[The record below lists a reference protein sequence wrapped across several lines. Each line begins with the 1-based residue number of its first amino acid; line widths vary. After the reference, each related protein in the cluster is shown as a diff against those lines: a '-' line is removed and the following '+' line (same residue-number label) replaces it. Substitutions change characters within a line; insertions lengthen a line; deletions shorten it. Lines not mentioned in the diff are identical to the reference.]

1 MNINKSKFG
10 KAAGLIKSADTLL
23 LQTRIIFA

>member
-10 KAAGLIKSADTLL
+10 KAVGLFQSADTLL
-23 LQTRIIFA
+23 LQTRVIFA